1 MSIIRTSYGSMF
13 QFADG
18 DSGIQQIGG
27 SEQVFPYFI
36 LNDMTIIPS
45 GSLTIQSGSNL
56 NIRGTVTF
64 GSLTAPAIGGTV
76 LREKYTDI
84 NPVLIPT
91 SSITNNSEL
100 LATGSFIRSR
110 GTADHMLRVPTLGSS
125 YNGLTMNY
133 IKASDD
139 TINLVT
145 IRSNQTNGISGQT
158 QWSSSDAHASIQLVY
173 HSISPG
179 SDWIITSKVGNWY

>member
-1 MSIIRTSYGSMF
+1 MF

-18 DSGIQQIGG
+18 DSGIQQVGG

-45 GSLTIQSGSNL
+45 GSLTIQTGSNL
-56 NIRGTVTF
+56 NILGTVTF
-64 GSLTAPAIGGTV
+64 GSNNGGAV
-76 LREKYTDI
+76 LYEKYTNV
-84 NPVLIPT
+84 NPVLTPT

-110 GTADHMLRVPTLGSS
+110 GTADHMVRVPALGSS

-133 IKASDD
+133 IKASND
-139 TINLVT
+139 TSNLVT
-145 IRSNQTNGISGQT
+145 IRSNETNGISGQT